1 MVPSLM
7 NQCDQGEQMQGVE
20 KSVEGFV
27 FHCTYEKNLSSKTLK
42 AYDIDLRQFT
52 TFLTLHHPVIRI
64 DQIDKNI
71 LREYIKVV
79 SQGNKP
85 KTIKRK
91 LATLKAFFNHLEFD
105 DTILVNPFR
114 KIKIRIKEGK
124 SLPRTIPR
132 RDIAGLFQSV
142 YALKQK
148 SGNIQCHAAHTLTRD
163 VAVLEL
169 LFSAG
174 VRVAELCS
182 LRADNVDLQRG
193 SVRIMGKGTRER
205 MIPLCGNEIVQALA
219 EYAKLYQAEI
229 GKTGWF
235 FINRDG
241 RRFSEQSVRLMIRK
255 YVRMTEIP
263 DRITPHMFRHS
274 VATQLLE
281 NGVDIRYI
289 QTFLGHSSITT
300 TQIYAQVTEEF
311 QRVAIEA
318 RHPRRGMVVNGG

>member
-1 MVPSLM
+1 
-7 NQCDQGEQMQGVE
+7 MQSMQE
-20 KSVEGFV
+20 HIKGFI
-27 FHCTYEKNLSSKTLK
+27 FHCQYEKNLNPKTIK
-42 AYDIDLRQFT
+42 AYRIDLRQFAE
-52 TFLTLHHPVIRI
+52 FLGREYPGSRI
-64 DQIDKNI
+64 DLVDKHI
-71 LREYIKVV
+71 LREYIKNV
-79 SQGNKP
+79 STGNKP

-132 RDIAGLFQSV
+132 RDIAGLFQSLYV
-142 YALKQK
+142 LKQK
-148 SGNIQCHAAHTLTRD
+148 TDNVKGHAARTLVRD
-163 VAVLEL
+163 IAVLEL

-182 LRADNVDLQRG
+182 LRADNVELQRG

-205 MIPLCGNEIVQALA
+205 MIPLCGDEIVQALG
-219 EYAKLYQAEI
+219 EYEKLYRAEI
-229 GKTGWF
+229 SQAGWF

-255 YVRMTEIP
+255 YVRLTEIP

-318 RHPRRGMVVNGG
+318 RHPRRGMDMGMGE

>member
-1 MVPSLM
+1 
-7 NQCDQGEQMQGVE
+7 MQEVE
-20 KSVEGFV
+20 KSIEGFT
-27 FHCTYEKNLSSKTLK
+27 FHCRYEKNLSGKTLK
-42 AYDIDLRQFT
+42 AYGIDLRQFT
-52 TFLTLHHPVIRI
+52 SFLTIHHPVIRV

-79 SQGNKP
+79 SEGNKP
-85 KTIKRK
+85 KTIKRN

-142 YALKQK
+142 YILKQK
-148 SGNIQCHAAHTLTRD
+148 VGAARTLTRD

-182 LRADNVDLQRG
+182 LQADNVDLQRG
-193 SVRIMGKGTRER
+193 SIKIMGKGTRER
-205 MIPLCGNEIVQALA
+205 MIPLCGDEIVQALT
-219 EYAKLYQAEI
+219 EYAELYQAEI
-229 GKTGWF
+229 KAARWF

-241 RRFSEQSVRLMIRK
+241 KRFSEQSVRLMIRK

-274 VATQLLE
+274 LATQLLE

-311 QRVAIEA
+311 HEGGD
-318 RHPRRGMVVNGG
+318 RGAASEKGDGYWGGGDWWITNCYSPNIF

>member
-1 MVPSLM
+1 
-7 NQCDQGEQMQGVE
+7 MQGVE

-27 FHCTYEKNLSSKTLK
+27 FHCRYEKNLSSKTLK
-42 AYDIDLRQFT
+42 AYGIDLRQFT

-64 DQIDKNI
+64 EQIDKNV
-71 LREYIKVV
+71 LREYIKEV
-79 SQGNKP
+79 SQRNKP

-148 SGNIQCHAAHTLTRD
+148 SGDIQCHAARTLTRD

-193 SVRIMGKGTRER
+193 SVKIMGKGTRER
-205 MIPLCGNEIVQALA
+205 MIPLCGDEIVQALA
-219 EYAKLYQAEI
+219 EYAKLYRAEI
-229 GKTGWF
+229 EKTGWF

-241 RRFSEQSVRLMIRK
+241 KRFSEQSVRLMIRK
-255 YVRMTEIP
+255 YVRLTEIP

-318 RHPRRGMVVNGG
+318 RHPRKGMDMGGVITRGFA

>member
-1 MVPSLM
+1 MPVV
-7 NQCDQGEQMQGVE
+7 QECI
-20 KSVEGFV
+20 KGFI
-27 FHCTYEKNLSSKTLK
+27 FHCQYEKGLSLKTLK
-42 AYDIDLRQFT
+42 AYRIDLRQFT
-52 TFLTLHHPVIRI
+52 EFLEREHSAVRVE
-64 DQIDKNI
+64 QIDKHI
-71 LREYIKVV
+71 LREYIKQV
-79 SQGNKP
+79 SEGNKP

-132 RDIAGLFQSV
+132 RDISGIFQTM

-148 SGNIQCHAAHTLTRD
+148 QGDVNGHAARTLTRD
-163 VAVLEL
+163 IAVLEL

-182 LRADNVDLQRG
+182 LRADNVELQRG

-205 MIPLCGNEIVQALA
+205 MIPLCGDEIVLALGGY
-219 EYAKLYQAEI
+219 EELYRTEI
-229 GKTGWF
+229 IKAGWF

-241 RRFSEQSVRLMIRK
+241 KRFSEQSVRLMIRK
-255 YVRMTEIP
+255 YVRLTEIQ

-318 RHPRRGMVVNGG
+318 RHPRRGMDLGG